1 MTHAVTTVL
10 PQLPELSHEL
20 VAKRQNA
27 ARATGPRPP
36 VKLATAFYDRRPTAR
51 LARLLNEEPEL
62 AAQTDAD
69 GEHSRSLFHY
79 MAMRMTREIRG
90 RMASIDAAVDH
101 AADAVLEGMALD
113 GVMGLEAKLAS
124 LERILSRQIAV
135 RGEDA
140 FAKAMNFAAAG
151 MGITAGAASSQSQSN
166 NAVPSRLEEEAW
178 LTPKHVRCE
187 SEGENGEVVC
197 VLDDPLCW
205 ETQEVMR
212 VPRDGLDHKMRHLH
226 RG

>member
-1 MTHAVTTVL
+1 MSLAEVPFESAEDWL
-10 PQLPELSHEL
+10 
-20 VAKRQNA
+20 
-27 ARATGPRPP
+27 TG
-36 VKLATAFYDRRPTAR
+36 VSEA
-51 LARLLNEEPEL
+51 
-62 AAQTDAD
+62 
-69 GEHSRSLFHY
+69 
-79 MAMRMTREIRG
+79 
-90 RMASIDAAVDH
+90 
-101 AADAVLEGMALD
+101 LESD
-113 GVMGLEAKLAS
+113 
-124 LERILSRQIAV
+124 
-135 RGEDA
+135 D
-140 FAKAMNFAAAG
+140 FAASASAG

-166 NAVPSRLEEEAW
+166 NAVPSRLEEEAR

>member
-1 MTHAVTTVL
+1 MTYLVDVL
-10 PQLPELSHEL
+10 YIFAFALFIYGLMGL
-20 VAKRQNA
+20 
-27 ARATGPRPP
+27 TGP
-36 VKLATAFYDRRPTAR
+36 KT
-51 LARLLNEEPEL
+51 
-62 AAQTDAD
+62 
-69 GEHSRSLFHY
+69 
-79 MAMRMTREIRG
+79 
-90 RMASIDAAVDH
+90 
-101 AADAVLEGMALD
+101 
-113 GVMGLEAKLAS
+113 
-124 LERILSRQIAV
+124 AV
-135 RGEDA
+135 RG
-140 FAKAMNFAAAG
+140 NWIAAAG

-166 NAVPSRLEEEAW
+166 NAVPSRLEEEAR